1 MDCDDYMDYG
11 NDDHCYDNDENADGH
26 DDEFYHLVSAGC
38 RAVVTYAIKHIAKQ
52 PCRDSKET
60 RYKWLIYTL
69 TGNETKCHDMFRM
82 KPRVFFQLC
91 NVLQHTY
98 GLQHTRQIRLEESVS
113 ICLMTLAQG
122 SCNRLV
128 QERFQH
134 SGETIHRHL
143 HKVIKALNL
152 MAMDLIKP
160 SDPTFSEVPKKNTA
174 SSVVLATF

>member
-1 MDCDDYMDYG
+1 MVMMIIAIIMMRMLMVMMK
-11 NDDHCYDNDENADGH
+11 N
-26 DDEFYHLVSAGC
+26 FTIFVSGGC
-38 RAVVTYAIKHIAKQ
+38 RAVVMYAIKHINKQ

-60 RYKWLIYTL
+60 GYKWLIYTL
-69 TGNETKCHDMFRM
+69 TGNKTKCHDMFRM

-98 GLQHTRQIRLEESVS
+98 GLQHTRQIRLEESVG

-128 QERFQH
+128 QERFQR
-134 SGETIHRHL
+134 SSETIHRHL
-143 HKVIKALNL
+143 HKVIKAFNL

-160 SDPTFSEVPKKNTA
+160 SDPTFNEVPKKYTA
-174 SSVVLATF
+174 SSIVLATF

>member
-11 NDDHCYDNDENADGH
+11 NDDHCHDN
-26 DDEFYHLVSAGC
+26 VSAGC
-38 RAVVTYAIKHIAKQ
+38 RAVVAYAIKHIAKQ

-60 RYKWLIYTL
+60 GYKWLIYTL

-91 NVLQHTY
+91 NVLQHIY

-113 ICLMTLAQG
+113 ICLMTLTQG

-134 SGETIHRHL
+134 SSETIHRHL

-152 MAMDLIKP
+152 MAIDLIKP

-174 SSVVLATF
+174 SSIVLATF